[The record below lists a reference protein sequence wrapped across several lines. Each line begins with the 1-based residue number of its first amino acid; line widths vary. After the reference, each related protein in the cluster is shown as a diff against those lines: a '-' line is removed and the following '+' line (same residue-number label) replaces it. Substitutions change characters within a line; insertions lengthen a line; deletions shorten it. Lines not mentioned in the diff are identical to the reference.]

1 MFISA
6 IDLENHP
13 LKNARKATKAKY
25 FYVLQYYVSKCTRSI
40 YAEGRLKIYKKSF
53 IKNSIDIVDF
63 KRCES
68 DIVFRPS
75 QYWQNK
81 YKYWLI
87 CDMALIC
94 CGVENCKP
102 AINLM
107 KSAISRKQVGI
118 IDNLIHYLESGELEY
133 KKECFESC
141 ENLIEQYWKN
151 KKFCETNLKT
161 IVITANMSAGKSTL
175 INAIIGKD
183 IARTSQEV
191 CTGNLC
197 YFYNL
202 PFNESYI
209 HFKGTSVNFSAT
221 SDEYKKFEWN
231 KEIALALHFESKDS
245 EKSRLCLIDTPGVNS
260 SVNQEHGQ
268 ISKEF
273 IGKRKFDQLL
283 YILNANKLGTD
294 EEIAYLKWIC
304 KNISEEKVIFVINK
318 LDNFNKSEDN
328 IKLSI
333 DYIRRDLQTMG
344 YKKPQL
350 YPISAYF
357 AYLLKKE
364 VMKEGM
370 DEDEIDE
377 LQLFKKRFLKP
388 YYNLST
394 FYDCEE
400 CGNDYEGFL
409 KRSGFFY
416 LEKKIMEG

>member
-1 MFISA
+1 
-6 IDLENHP
+6 
-13 LKNARKATKAKY
+13 
-25 FYVLQYYVSKCTRSI
+25 
-40 YAEGRLKIYKKSF
+40 
-53 IKNSIDIVDF
+53 
-63 KRCES
+63 
-68 DIVFRPS
+68 
-75 QYWQNK
+75 
-81 YKYWLI
+81 
-87 CDMALIC
+87 
-94 CGVENCKP
+94 
-102 AINLM
+102 
-107 KSAISRKQVGI
+107 
-118 IDNLIHYLESGELEY
+118 
-133 KKECFESC
+133 
-141 ENLIEQYWKN
+141 
-151 KKFCETNLKT
+151 
-161 IVITANMSAGKSTL
+161 MSAGKSTL
-175 INAIIGKD
+175 INALIGKD

-202 PFNESYI
+202 PFNERYI
-209 HFKGTSVNFSAT
+209 HFKGASVNFSAT

-231 KEIALALHFESKDS
+231 KEVAIALHFESKGS
-245 EKSRLCLIDTPGVNS
+245 EKRRLCLVDTPGVNS